1 MFIKEGKIVKFIKKV
16 IIIILIF
23 NFLFNVTSIANIEEL
38 EFEDEIIQTV
48 KNYIQVDESELKI
61 NAPAA
66 ICFDRT
72 SKKVVYE
79 KNAYDKRAMASTT
92 KIMTAIVAVENGNL
106 KDIVK
111 ISNKAA
117 WTGGSRLG
125 LKTGDEVTLE
135 NLLYGLM
142 LCSR

>member
-1 MFIKEGKIVKFIKKV
+1 MKFIKKV
-16 IIIILIF
+16 IIVVFIF
-23 NFLFNVTSIANIEEL
+23 CFLFNVTSIANLEEDL
-38 EFEDEIIQTV
+38 LFEDEVVETV
-48 KNYIQVDESELKI
+48 KISEQADESELKI

-92 KIMTAIVAVENGNL
+92 KIMTAIVAIENGNL
-106 KDIVK
+106 KDVVK
-111 ISNKAA
+111 VSKKAA

-125 LKTGDEVTLE
+125 LKTDDEITLE

>member
-1 MFIKEGKIVKFIKKV
+1 MKYIKKV
-16 IIIILIF
+16 IIVVFIF
-23 NFLFNVTSIANIEEL
+23 CFLFNVTSIADLEEDL
-38 EFEDEIIQTV
+38 LFEDEVVQTL
-48 KNYIQVDESELKI
+48 KISEKADESVLKI

-92 KIMTAIVAVENGNL
+92 KIMTAIVAIENGNL
-106 KDIVK
+106 KDVVK
-111 ISNKAA
+111 VSKKAA

-125 LKTGDEVTLE
+125 LKTDDEITLE